1 MIQRIVITLLLSY
14 GLLPGF
20 DLTFKTYDDF
30 LGKYVCN
37 QGVAYA
43 KVVKDNVTDAVDK
56 ELASLTKVEFDKLKE
71 KDKVAYLI
79 NVYNFYTILLI
90 KQNYPVNSIRKI
102 KKPWDTPIVPLFGK
116 KVTLNHI
123 EHEILRKQFKEPRIH
138 FALVCASIGCPEIFS
153 EAYIGQKLNMQLDKA
168 AKKFLTDRK
177 KNRIESKTLYLS
189 KIFEWY
195 GDDFKEKYG
204 GYKEYIIQLL
214 KLSGDYK
221 IKFIDYD
228 WNLNDVSGC
237 GGK

>member
-1 MIQRIVITLLLSY
+1 MIQRILIIMIILN
-14 GLLPGF
+14 GLTFGF
-20 DLTFKTYDDF
+20 DHTYKTYDNF
-30 LGKYVCN
+30 LKKYVCN
-37 QGVAYA
+37 KSVAYA
-43 KVVKDNVTDAVDK
+43 EVAKDNVTDGISK
-56 ELASLTKVEFDKLKE
+56 ELSSLTKGEFGNLKDIDKI
-71 KDKVAYLI
+71 AYLI

-90 KQNYPVNSIRKI
+90 KQNYPISSIRKI

-116 KVTLNHI
+116 KVSLNHI

-138 FALVCASIGCPEIFS
+138 FALVCASIGCPEIAG
-153 EAYIGQKLNMQLDKA
+153 ETYIGQKLNMQLDKA
-168 AKKFLTDRK
+168 AKKFLTDNK

-195 GDDFKEKYG
+195 GDDFKGKYG

-228 WNLNDVSGC
+228 WNLNEVSGC
-237 GGK
+237 EGK

>member
-1 MIQRIVITLLLSY
+1 
-14 GLLPGF
+14 
-20 DLTFKTYDDF
+20 
-30 LGKYVCN
+30 
-37 QGVAYA
+37 
-43 KVVKDNVTDAVDK
+43 VKDNVTDVIDK

-71 KDKVAYLI
+71 TDKIAYLI

-90 KQNYPVNSIRKI
+90 KQNYPVSSIRKI

-116 KVTLNHI
+116 KVSLNHI

-138 FALVCASIGCPEIFS
+138 FALVCASIGCPAITD
-153 EAYIGQKLNMQLDKA
+153 EAYIGDKLEKQLDRA
-168 AKKFLTDRK
+168 AKVFLADNG
-177 KNRIESKTLYLS
+177 KNRIETKTLYLS

-228 WNLNDVSGC
+228 WNLNEVSGC
-237 GGK
+237 EGK